1 MQFSRIGS
9 RLLYS
14 NLNQRMYGLAPSV
27 TCNHRCVSHGKNVAL
42 HEVLSIDPDH
52 GAFV

>member
-1 MQFSRIGS
+1 MQFSRGGS
-9 RLLYS
+9 RILYS
-14 NLNQRMYGLAPSV
+14 NLNQCVYGLDPSV
-27 TCNHRCVSHGKNVAL
+27 TCNHYYVSHGKNVAS